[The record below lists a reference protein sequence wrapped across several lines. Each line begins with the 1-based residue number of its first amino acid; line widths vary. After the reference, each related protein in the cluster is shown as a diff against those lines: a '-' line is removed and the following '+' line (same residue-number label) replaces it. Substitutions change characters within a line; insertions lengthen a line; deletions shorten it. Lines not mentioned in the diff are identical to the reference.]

1 MFLHFISFL
10 IESQHSFRT
19 PSVLD
24 LGSENRGLRASTFR
38 VDEKEKKKRIDF
50 LFARS
55 FDGSDAFLSFSLIW
69 AKRCCSSA
77 KASHTPRVFEL
88 GELGFVFAN
97 CTLVL
102 YSFCTAS
109 MSLWYLKCLLQ
120 IIGHFLLLCD
130 LRNLK
135 IQEPHFL
142 IRPQPS
148 ISQSNPFLFPSNRGG
163 FSSNLCSQASFCL
176 NKVQIILPRKHCS
189 SGTSTS

>member
-1 MFLHFISFL
+1 MLL
-10 IESQHSFRT
+10 LCQ
-19 PSVLD
+19 
-24 LGSENRGLRASTFR
+24 GLAH
-38 VDEKEKKKRIDF
+38 
-50 LFARS
+50 A
-55 FDGSDAFLSFSLIW
+55 
-69 AKRCCSSA
+69 
-77 KASHTPRVFEL
+77 PRLVFEL

-176 NKVQIILPRKHCS
+176 NKLQIILPNTAHLVRVQANAS
-189 SGTSTS
+189 EDIVAIISGPFIHPKLSAWSVSLRSWLPAGKGIMRHLYSTERRQKSKLKTPKNTFQINKDKTS